1 MKFNERLREL
11 RIEKGLKQKEV
22 AEYLGMTA
30 KGYAFYELG
39 EREPSIETI
48 LKLCD
53 YFDVT
58 ADYLLGR
65 KDYESWENFR
75 KD

>member
-1 MKFNERLREL
+1 M
-11 RIEKGLKQKEV
+11 

-65 KDYESWENFR
+65 KDYES
-75 KD
+75 